1 VSVDDWALALHV
13 LSAFAWVAGII
24 LFWVSIVAVRRTGTV
39 EGTIRM
45 APLVRVGNA
54 AVGVGMVG
62 TIVLGVWL
70 AFSEGLRDL
79 GRLDRRGAGALG
91 DLDATRT
98 AHRRRLRT
106 RDEQGAR
113 AANGRADRAGCGAP
127 CPQPNLPGVIAHF
140 LWSLVVL
147 LILLDMIWKPG
158 A

>member
-1 VSVDDWALALHV
+1 V

-70 AFSEGLRDL
+70 AFSEGGYEIWDGWIVAALVLWVISMPLGQRTGAAYARGMNRARELQTDGQTGPDAELR
-79 GRLDRRGAGALG
+79 ALN
-91 DLDATRT
+91 RT
-98 AHRRRLRT
+98 S
-106 RDEQGAR
+106 Q
-113 AANGRADRAGCGAP
+113 
-127 CPQPNLPGVIAHF
+127 GVIAHF